1 MTAMELT
8 ERQLANFWAKIDKT
22 ETCWNWTAG
31 TSHGYGVF
39 HVGRKARPAHRVS
52 YQIHVGAIQE
62 GRQLDHIC
70 HNRPCVN
77 PAHLRPVT
85 AKQNCENAGGAQ
97 RNSKSG
103 VRGVTWD
110 NSRLK
115 WRASICHDW
124 KQMNLGCYKTIEE
137 AERVVVAK
145 RLELFTHSDMD
156 KRAS

>member
-1 MTAMELT
+1 
-8 ERQLANFWAKIDKT
+8 
-22 ETCWNWTAG
+22 
-31 TSHGYGVF
+31 
-39 HVGRKARPAHRVS
+39 
-52 YQIHVGAIQE
+52 
-62 GRQLDHIC
+62 
-70 HNRPCVN
+70 
-77 PAHLRPVT
+77 
-85 AKQNCENAGGAQ
+85 
-97 RNSKSG
+97 